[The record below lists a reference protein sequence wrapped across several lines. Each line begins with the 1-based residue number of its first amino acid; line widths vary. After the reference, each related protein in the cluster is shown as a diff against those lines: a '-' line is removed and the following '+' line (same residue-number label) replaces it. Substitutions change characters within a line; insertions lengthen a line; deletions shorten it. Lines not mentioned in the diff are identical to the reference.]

1 MYLSCINSI
10 LQAMKKEMY
19 LLTALLFG
27 VSVKSFA
34 GTGNASDV
42 SVFFLLIG
50 GLLFII
56 LGLIS
61 GIDYLRK
68 NGKTMIRHALSF
80 LKKRIALLRDYL
92 HRVISD
98 YFDLS
103 YF

>member
-1 MYLSCINSI
+1 MLI
-10 LQAMKKEMY
+10 
-19 LLTALLFG
+19 TAALFFG
-27 VSVKSFA
+27 VSVQSFA

-42 SVFFLLIG
+42 SVLFLLIG
-50 GLLFII
+50 GLLFIF

-68 NGKTMIRHALSF
+68 NGKTMIRQALSF